1 MSVVMCQVCH
11 KRIDSDLDTD
21 CFISPH
27 EVRCK
32 TCREGLSLQQRA
44 ELAFCSSDPT
54 LVEELADELA
64 RTNEALAAC
73 QSQAAGRIR
82 VLEAALASAVE
93 VIKVWHNMDGAA
105 AEAVW
110 PLYYKNA
117 PEMAP
122 IRDTIAAAGAS

>member
-1 MSVVMCQVCH
+1 MCQACD
-11 KRIDSDLDTD
+11 KLIDSDLDTD

-27 EVRCK
+27 LEVRCQ

-44 ELAFCSSDPT
+44 ARAFCSSDPT

-64 RTNEALAAC
+64 RTNESLAAC
-73 QSQAAGRIR
+73 QAQAAGRIR
-82 VLEAALASAVE
+82 VLEAALTCA
-93 VIKVWHNMDGAA
+93 IKVIEMWHNTDGAA

-110 PLYYKNA
+110 PIYYQNA

-122 IRDTIAAAGAS
+122 IRDAIPSVSP